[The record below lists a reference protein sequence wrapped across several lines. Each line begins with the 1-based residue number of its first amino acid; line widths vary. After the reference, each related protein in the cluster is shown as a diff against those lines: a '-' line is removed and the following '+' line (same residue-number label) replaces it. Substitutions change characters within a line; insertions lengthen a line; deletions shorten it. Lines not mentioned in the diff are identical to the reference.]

1 MGTRAFAG
9 GAVVREELRT
19 PPQPPAPHCQRLDGA
34 FNGRVPH
41 LARSTAPTSRRCL
54 APDNQ
59 DGSIDQTPSSVV
71 YVAAIG
77 NSAVVLL
84 LAVRLHGGVSGGGD
98 ALGGLSSSAVGGSAT
113 LSGNTVAVLI
123 GGEMDVR
130 RGRDG
135 NLLLAAVQCYRNMQ

>member
-1 MGTRAFAG
+1 M
-9 GAVVREELRT
+9 EELRT

-41 LARSTAPTSRRCL
+41 LARISAPTSRRCL
-54 APDNQ
+54 ARDRT
-59 DGSIDQTPSSVV
+59 IKMDQLMKPQALLCTF
-71 YVAAIG
+71 AAIG

-84 LAVRLHGGVSGGGD
+84 LAVQLHGGVSGGGD

-135 NLLLAAVQCYRNMQ
+135 NLLLAAVQRYRNMQ

>member
-1 MGTRAFAG
+1 M
-9 GAVVREELRT
+9 
-19 PPQPPAPHCQRLDGA
+19 
-34 FNGRVPH
+34 
-41 LARSTAPTSRRCL
+41 
-54 APDNQ
+54 
-59 DGSIDQTPSSVV
+59 

-130 RGRDG
+130 RCRDG
-135 NLLLAAVQCYRNMQ
+135 NLLLAAVQRYRNMQ

>member
-1 MGTRAFAG
+1 M
-9 GAVVREELRT
+9 
-19 PPQPPAPHCQRLDGA
+19 
-34 FNGRVPH
+34 
-41 LARSTAPTSRRCL
+41 
-54 APDNQ
+54 
-59 DGSIDQTPSSVV
+59 

-98 ALGGLSSSAVGGSAT
+98 ALGGLSSSAAGGSAT

-135 NLLLAAVQCYRNMQ
+135 NLLLAAVQRYRNMQ